1 MRLIYPLLVLFML
14 CSIPLLSQTAQ
25 VSGTVRDGMN
35 ESIPFASVFLLQV
48 SDSSVVKG
56 ASADENGLFTIEN
69 VLPDLYF
76 IRASYIGKTSDL
88 IAIDIRGEVKI
99 GALIIDQAV
108 EFLDEVVVNSVKPLI
123 ERKADRLLFNV
134 ENSVASQGS
143 SWEVLKRTPGVIAV
157 QDNLQVR
164 NQSVTVYINDR
175 KVQLSPLEVRSL
187 LENLSGAQ
195 IKLIEVINN
204 PPAKYDAEGGPVL
217 NIVMAKNIALGY
229 KGNVSSTFTQAI
241 FPKYTFGTAQFYK
254 TSKLNVFASYTY
266 GPSKEFKN
274 VDSNINFI
282 DDSGIFSR
290 WGTDFDKTTRAR
302 THNGLLNLDYAFDDR
317 NELRLASN
325 ILLSPDKTFDQTQ
338 VTEMRN
344 RLNVLDSTFITGS
357 QLLEDKNNLSAD
369 LTYIHRFKEEG
380 NLSLNGQYTKFNYD
394 LTQDAVSDYFDP
406 QDQFIRAFAFFTDAS
421 QEVDIYTAQL
431 DISSKMG
438 SVSYETG
445 FKGSFIDSRSGL
457 GFYNVLGTGRVF
469 NAALSDD
476 YRYEEKVYA
485 GYFSLAKEWEK
496 FSIKAGLRAEQTFSK
511 GSSLSLSSIN
521 DLRYLELFPTLY
533 LLHSIDENHSL
544 SFDYS
549 RKLGRP
555 RYEDLNPFRVY
566 INENNFVEGNP
577 NLTPYFSHNFNLNY
591 TLKGEFFFD
600 LYYRDNGNYIST
612 LAFQD
617 NVNLTLR
624 DITQNVLAST
634 SYGFDFNYGKTVA
647 PWWSLYTYLSIFH
660 EEETFLALESNNQR
674 VINEVDGA
682 YIDLSNYFT
691 LSKDGSFRGELG
703 ITYLSGFLEGSYK
716 QSETTNLVLGLR
728 KSFWDQRALLS
739 IQANDL
745 LNKVNPRITSRYLN
759 QDNGFLSRPETQ
771 YVRMALTVNFG
782 NFRLADNQRAI
793 EKIERE
799 RLEPK

>member
-1 MRLIYPLLVLFML
+1 ML

-25 VSGTVRDGMN
+25 VSGMVRDGMN

-56 ASADENGLFTIEN
+56 ASADENGLFVIEN

-76 IRASYIGKTSDL
+76 IRASYIGKTSEL
-88 IAIDIRGEVKI
+88 IAIDINGEVKI

-175 KVQLSPLEVRSL
+175 KVQLSSLEVRSL

-254 TSKLNVFASYTY
+254 TSKLNAFASYTY

-274 VDSNINFI
+274 VDSDINFI
-282 DDSGIFSR
+282 DDTGIFSK
-290 WGTDFDKTTRAR
+290 WGTDFDKTTRAK
-302 THNGLLNLDYAFDDR
+302 THNGLLNLDYAFDER

-325 ILLSPDKTFDQTQ
+325 ILLSPDKTFDQIQ

-357 QLLEDKNNLSAD
+357 ELLEDKNNLSAD
-369 LTYIHRFKEEG
+369 LTYIHRFKKEG

-394 LTQDAVSDYFDP
+394 LTQNAVSNYFDP
-406 QDQFIRAFAFFTDAS
+406 QDRFIRAFAFFTDAT
-421 QEVDIYTAQL
+421 QQVDIYTAQL
-431 DISSKMG
+431 DINSKMG

-457 GFYNVLGTGRVF
+457 EFYNVLGAGRVF

-511 GSSLSLSSIN
+511 GSSLSLSKIN
-521 DLRYLELFPTLY
+521 DLRYLELFPSLY

-617 NVNLTLR
+617 NANLTLR
-624 DITQNVLAST
+624 DITQNVLASN

-647 PWWSLYTYLSIFH
+647 PWWSLYTYISIFH

-674 VINEVDGA
+674 VTNEVDGA

-703 ITYLSGFLEGSYK
+703 MTYLSGFLEGSYK

-739 IQANDL
+739 LQANDL
-745 LNKVNPRITSRYLN
+745 LNKVNPMITSRYLN

>member
-1 MRLIYPLLVLFML
+1 
-14 CSIPLLSQTAQ
+14 
-25 VSGTVRDGMN
+25 MN
-35 ESIPFASVFLLQV
+35 ESIAFASVFILQV

-56 ASADENGLFTIEN
+56 ASADENGLFVIEN
-69 VLPDLYF
+69 VVSGVYF
-76 IRASYIGKTSDL
+76 IRASYIGKTSEL
-88 IAIDIRGEVKI
+88 IGIDISSDVKI

-108 EFLDEVVVNSVKPLI
+108 EFLDEVVVNSVRPLI

-157 QDNLQVR
+157 QENLQVR
-164 NQSVTVYINDR
+164 NQAVTVYINDR
-175 KVQLSPLEVRSL
+175 KVQLSSQEVRSL
-187 LENLSGAQ
+187 LENLSGEQ
-195 IKLIEVINN
+195 IKMIEVINN

-229 KGNVSSTFTQAI
+229 KGNVSGTFTQAI

-254 TSKLNVFASYTY
+254 TSTLNAFASYTY
-266 GPSKEFKN
+266 GPNKEFKK
-274 VDSNINFI
+274 VESETNFI
-282 DDSGIFSR
+282 DDTGIFSK
-290 WGTDFDKTTRAR
+290 WGTDFDKTSRAQ
-302 THNGLLNLDYAFDDR
+302 THNALLNLDYAFDER

-325 ILLSPDKTFDQTQ
+325 MLLSPDKRFDQVQ

-344 RLNVLDSTFITGS
+344 SLNVLDSTFITASG
-357 QLLEDKNNLSAD
+357 LLEDKSNLSAD

-394 LTQDAVSDYFDP
+394 LTQDAVSNYFDP
-406 QDQFIRAFAFFTDAS
+406 QDQFIRSFAFFTNAT

-431 DISSKMG
+431 DISSKLG

-457 GFYNVLGTGRVF
+457 GFYNVSGAGRVF
-469 NAALSDD
+469 NTALSDD

-485 GYFSLAKEWEK
+485 GYFSLSKEWEK
-496 FSIKAGLRAEQTFSK
+496 FSLKAGLRAEQTFSK

-533 LLHSIDENHSL
+533 LLHTIDENHSL

-577 NLTPYFSHNFNLNY
+577 NLVPYFSHNFNLNY
-591 TLKGEFFFD
+591 TLRGEFFFD

-617 NVNLTLR
+617 NVGLTLR
-624 DITQNVLAST
+624 DITQNVLASN
-634 SYGFDFNYGKTVA
+634 SYGFDFNYGKTA
-647 PWWSLYTYLSIFH
+647 TPWWSLYTYLSIFH

-674 VINEVDGA
+674 VTNAVDGV

-703 ITYLSGFLEGSYK
+703 INYLSGLLQGSYK
-716 QSETTNLVLGLR
+716 WSESANLTLGVR
-728 KSFWDQRALLS
+728 KTFWDKRALFS

-745 LNKVNPRITSRYLN
+745 LNKVNPRVISRYLN
-759 QDNGFLSRPETQ
+759 QDNRFFSRPETQ
-771 YVRMALTVNFG
+771 YVRLGLTVNFG

>member
-1 MRLIYPLLVLFML
+1 ML

-25 VSGTVRDGMN
+25 VSGMVRDGMN

-56 ASADENGLFTIEN
+56 ASADENGLFVIEN

-88 IAIDIRGEVKI
+88 IAIDINGEVKI

-108 EFLDEVVVNSVKPLI
+108 EILDEVVVNSVKPLI

-175 KVQLSPLEVRSL
+175 KVQLSSQEVRSL

-229 KGNVSSTFTQAI
+229 KGNVSSTITQSI

-274 VDSNINFI
+274 VESNINFI
-282 DDSGIFSR
+282 DDTGIFSR
-290 WGTDFDKTTRAR
+290 WGTDFDKTTRAK

-357 QLLEDKNNLSAD
+357 NLLEDKNNLSAD

-394 LTQDAVSDYFDP
+394 LTQAAVSNYFDP
-406 QDQFIRAFAFFTDAS
+406 QDQFIRAFAFFTDAT

-521 DLRYLELFPTLY
+521 DLRYLELFPSLY

-577 NLTPYFSHNFNLNY
+577 NLTPFFSHNFNLNY

-647 PWWSLYTYLSIFH
+647 PWWSLYTYISIFH

-691 LSKDGSFRGELG
+691 FSKDGSFRGELG

-716 QSETTNLVLGLR
+716 QSETTNLVFGLR

-745 LNKVNPRITSRYLN
+745 LNKVNPSFTSRYLN

>member
-1 MRLIYPLLVLFML
+1 ML

-25 VSGTVRDGMN
+25 VSGAVRDGMN

-56 ASADENGLFTIEN
+56 ASADENGLFVIEN

-123 ERKADRLLFNV
+123 ERKADRLIFNV

-175 KVQLSPLEVRSL
+175 KVQLSSLEVRSL

-254 TSKLNVFASYTY
+254 TSKFNVFASYTY

-290 WGTDFDKTTRAR
+290 WGTDFDKTTRAK

-317 NELRLASN
+317 NELRLAAN
-325 ILLSPDKTFDQTQ
+325 MLLSPDKSFDQTQ

-577 NLTPYFSHNFNLNY
+577 NLTPFFSHNFNLNY

>member
-1 MRLIYPLLVLFML
+1 
-14 CSIPLLSQTAQ
+14 
-25 VSGTVRDGMN
+25 
-35 ESIPFASVFLLQV
+35 
-48 SDSSVVKG
+48 VVKG
-56 ASADENGLFTIEN
+56 ASADENGLFVIEN

-76 IRASYIGKTSDL
+76 IRASYIGKTSEL
-88 IAIDIRGEVKI
+88 IAIDINGEVKI

-175 KVQLSPLEVRSL
+175 KVQLSSLEVRSL

-254 TSKLNVFASYTY
+254 TSKLNAFASYTY

-274 VDSNINFI
+274 VDSDINFI
-282 DDSGIFSR
+282 DDTGIFSK
-290 WGTDFDKTTRAR
+290 WGTDFDKTTRAK
-302 THNGLLNLDYAFDDR
+302 THNGLLNLDYAFDER

-325 ILLSPDKTFDQTQ
+325 ILLSPDKTFDQIQ

-357 QLLEDKNNLSAD
+357 ELLEDKNNLSAD
-369 LTYIHRFKEEG
+369 LTYIHRFKKEG

-394 LTQDAVSDYFDP
+394 LTQNAVSNYFDP
-406 QDQFIRAFAFFTDAS
+406 QDRFIRAFAFFTDAT
-421 QEVDIYTAQL
+421 QQVDIYTAQL
-431 DISSKMG
+431 DINSKMG

-457 GFYNVLGTGRVF
+457 EFYNVLGAGRVF

-511 GSSLSLSSIN
+511 GSSLSLSKIN
-521 DLRYLELFPTLY
+521 DLRYLELFPSLY

-617 NVNLTLR
+617 NANLTLR
-624 DITQNVLAST
+624 DITQNVLASN

-647 PWWSLYTYLSIFH
+647 PWWSLYTYISIFH

-674 VINEVDGA
+674 VTNEVDGA

-703 ITYLSGFLEGSYK
+703 MTYLSGFLEGSYK

-739 IQANDL
+739 LQANDL
-745 LNKVNPRITSRYLN
+745 LNKVNPMITSRYLN

>member
-1 MRLIYPLLVLFML
+1 M
-14 CSIPLLSQTAQ
+14 
-25 VSGTVRDGMN
+25 
-35 ESIPFASVFLLQV
+35 
-48 SDSSVVKG
+48 
-56 ASADENGLFTIEN
+56 
-69 VLPDLYF
+69 
-76 IRASYIGKTSDL
+76 
-88 IAIDIRGEVKI
+88 
-99 GALIIDQAV
+99 IIDQAV

-123 ERKADRLLFNV
+123 ERKADRLIFNV

-175 KVQLSPLEVRSL
+175 KVQLSSLEVRSL

-254 TSKLNVFASYTY
+254 TSKFNVFASYTY

-290 WGTDFDKTTRAR
+290 WGTDFDKTTRAK
-302 THNGLLNLDYAFDDR
+302 THNGLLNLDYAFDER
-317 NELRLASN
+317 NELRLAAN
-325 ILLSPDKTFDQTQ
+325 MLLSPDKSFDQTQ

-394 LTQDAVSDYFDP
+394 LTQDAVSNYFDP

-445 FKGSFIDSRSGL
+445 LKGSFIDSRSGL

-521 DLRYLELFPTLY
+521 DLRYLEWFPSLY

-577 NLTPYFSHNFNLNY
+577 NLTPFFSHNFNLNY

-624 DITQNVLAST
+624 DITQNVLASN

-647 PWWSLYTYLSIFH
+647 PWWSLYTYISIFH

-674 VINEVDGA
+674 VTNEVDGA

>member
-1 MRLIYPLLVLFML
+1 MRLIYPLLVLSML

-25 VSGTVRDGMN
+25 VSGMVRDGMN

-56 ASADENGLFTIEN
+56 ASADENGLFVIEN

-88 IAIDIRGEVKI
+88 IAIDINGEVKI

-108 EFLDEVVVNSVKPLI
+108 EILDEVVVNSVKPLI

-175 KVQLSPLEVRSL
+175 KVQLSSQEVRSL

-229 KGNVSSTFTQAI
+229 KGNVSSTITQSI

-274 VDSNINFI
+274 VESNINFI
-282 DDSGIFSR
+282 DDTGIFSR
-290 WGTDFDKTTRAR
+290 WGTDFDKTTRAK

-357 QLLEDKNNLSAD
+357 NLLEDKNNLSAD

-394 LTQDAVSDYFDP
+394 LTQAAVSNYFDP
-406 QDQFIRAFAFFTDAS
+406 QDQFIRAFAFFTDAT

-521 DLRYLELFPTLY
+521 DLRYLELFPSLY

-577 NLTPYFSHNFNLNY
+577 NLTPFFSHNFNLNY

-647 PWWSLYTYLSIFH
+647 PWWSLYTYISIFH

-691 LSKDGSFRGELG
+691 FSKDGSFRGELG

-716 QSETTNLVLGLR
+716 QSETTNLVFGLR

-745 LNKVNPRITSRYLN
+745 LNKVNPSFTSRYLN

>member
-1 MRLIYPLLVLFML
+1 ML

-25 VSGTVRDGMN
+25 VSGAVRDGMN

-56 ASADENGLFTIEN
+56 ASADENGLFVIEN

-88 IAIDIRGEVKI
+88 IAIDISGEVKI

-123 ERKADRLLFNV
+123 ERKADRLIFNV

-175 KVQLSPLEVRSL
+175 KVQLSSLEVRSL

-254 TSKLNVFASYTY
+254 TSKFNVFASYTY

-290 WGTDFDKTTRAR
+290 WGTDFDKTSRAK

-325 ILLSPDKTFDQTQ
+325 MLLSPDKSFDQTQ

-406 QDQFIRAFAFFTDAS
+406 QDRFIRAFAFFTDAN

-445 FKGSFIDSRSGL
+445 LKDPSSIRGAAWDSIMFWARGGCSMRPCPTITATKRRCMRAISALPRNGKNSASKRASGQNRPSARGRRYRFPASTTCVTSNCSLPCTCCIPSMKTIASLSTIPENWGGPGTRTSIRSGC
-457 GFYNVLGTGRVF
+457 T
-469 NAALSDD
+469 
-476 YRYEEKVYA
+476 
-485 GYFSLAKEWEK
+485 
-496 FSIKAGLRAEQTFSK
+496 
-511 GSSLSLSSIN
+511 
-521 DLRYLELFPTLY
+521 
-533 LLHSIDENHSL
+533 
-544 SFDYS
+544 
-549 RKLGRP
+549 
-555 RYEDLNPFRVY
+555 
-566 INENNFVEGNP
+566 
-577 NLTPYFSHNFNLNY
+577 
-591 TLKGEFFFD
+591 
-600 LYYRDNGNYIST
+600 ST
-612 LAFQD
+612 
-617 NVNLTLR
+617 
-624 DITQNVLAST
+624 
-634 SYGFDFNYGKTVA
+634 KTIL
-647 PWWSLYTYLSIFH
+647 W
-660 EEETFLALESNNQR
+660 
-674 VINEVDGA
+674 
-682 YIDLSNYFT
+682 
-691 LSKDGSFRGELG
+691 
-703 ITYLSGFLEGSYK
+703 
-716 QSETTNLVLGLR
+716 
-728 KSFWDQRALLS
+728 
-739 IQANDL
+739 
-745 LNKVNPRITSRYLN
+745 
-759 QDNGFLSRPETQ
+759 
-771 YVRMALTVNFG
+771 
-782 NFRLADNQRAI
+782 RAI
-793 EKIERE
+793 
-799 RLEPK
+799 PT

>member
-25 VSGTVRDGMN
+25 VSGAVRDGMN

-56 ASADENGLFTIEN
+56 ASADENGLFVIEN

-88 IAIDIRGEVKI
+88 IAIDISGEVKI

-175 KVQLSPLEVRSL
+175 KVQLSSLEVRSL

-229 KGNVSSTFTQAI
+229 KGNVGSTFTQAI

-254 TSKLNVFASYTY
+254 TSKFNVFASYTY

-274 VDSNINFI
+274 VDSKINFI
-282 DDSGIFSR
+282 DDTGIFSR
-290 WGTDFDKTTRAR
+290 WGTDFDKTTRAK

-369 LTYIHRFKEEG
+369 LTYIHRFKEAG

-394 LTQDAVSDYFDP
+394 HTQDAVSNYFDP
-406 QDQFIRAFAFFTDAS
+406 QDQFIRAFAFFTDAT

-617 NVNLTLR
+617 NLNLTLR

-634 SYGFDFNYGKTVA
+634 SYGFDFNYGKTLA

-674 VINEVDGA
+674 VTNEVDGA

-703 ITYLSGFLEGSYK
+703 ITFLSGFLEGSYK

-745 LNKVNPRITSRYLN
+745 LNRVNPRITSRYLN

-771 YVRMALTVNFG
+771 YVRMALIVNFG